1 MFSAARTVMAD
12 ARSFPKVY
20 TKKLDSILD
29 IAGWGRAFCFQPIQR
44 PTGSDVRLYSPDR
57 LSCLMR

>member
-1 MFSAARTVMAD
+1 LFSAGRTVMAD

-29 IAGWGRAFCFQPIQR
+29 IAGWGSAFWSRPIQR
-44 PTGSDVRLYSPDR
+44 PSGSDVRLYSPGR
-57 LSCLMR
+57 LSCRMR